1 MFGRMPQGIELIDT
15 KRGVAMAEM
24 LFWGAAI
31 LALIFAGN
39 LASRYRE
46 KKSPFYLWWTISF
59 VLYVIAFAMEALTV
73 ATNWHSVW
81 QYQLYIIASAGLV
94 GAMSV
99 GTTYLALPKSKAA
112 LGYAVY
118 FVLVECLLL
127 VFTFAMPPVLHGSWQ
142 ALNSG
147 KNAIVGPTQVF
158 YLLLAAIGG
167 PIVVIGALWSWWK
180 SRRHYNLLI
189 ALGALIPSSA
199 GTMASQGI
207 GMAIFPI
214 FNIFGL
220 ALIFIGYVYSRASNQ
235 GRAHRVVEEEKGA

>member
-1 MFGRMPQGIELIDT
+1 MPSEFKLMRTG
-15 KRGVAMAEM
+15 RGVAMAEM

-31 LALIFAGN
+31 LALIFGGN
-39 LASRYRE
+39 LATRYRD
-46 KKSPFYLWWTISF
+46 KKSPFYLWWTLSF
-59 VLYVIAFAMEALTV
+59 ALYVIAFAMEALTV

-81 QYQLYIIASAGLV
+81 QYQLYIVASAGLV

-99 GTTYLALPKSKAA
+99 GTTYLAFPKSKVA

-118 FVLVECLLL
+118 FVLVECLL
-127 VFTFAMPPVLHGSWQ
+127 VIFTFAAPPVLHGSWQ

-147 KNAIVGPTQVF
+147 KNAIVGSTQVF
-158 YLLLAAIGG
+158 YLLLAAVGG
-167 PIVVIGALWSWWK
+167 PIVVIGAVWSWWK

-214 FNIFGL
+214 FNIVGL
-220 ALIFIGYVYSRASNQ
+220 VLIFVGYVYSRASNQ
-235 GRAHRVVEEEKGA
+235 GRTRHEVDEAREA